1 MPSYRFLAGYPAYE
15 RYITEVATGQLV
27 MPGYEYDSKGSA
39 IVHPGEAYCR
49 HDKCK
54 HKIKRAQ
61 ETRNLRGHLKRHDG
75 GKFAIRAGRT
85 GRLTTEEEEDALLWY
100 DSLFATMAST
110 AKGVPPRPSWKKLKV
125 TI

>member
-27 MPGYEYDSKGSA
+27 MPGYEYDSNGAA

-54 HKIKRAQ
+54 HKIKVSAQ
-61 ETRNLRGHLKRHDG
+61 T
-75 GKFAIRAGRT
+75 F
-85 GRLTTEEEEDALLWY
+85 
-100 DSLFATMAST
+100 
-110 AKGVPPRPSWKKLKV
+110 
-125 TI
+125 